1 MRIAIASYKNDVASQ
16 VAEQAGRAPFYL
28 IFDDGETP
36 AEAVKNPFSVGGGGA
51 GYGVAKMLAD
61 KSVDTVVAGKFG
73 GNMIGALD
81 QRGLSYRETGGTV
94 AEALRDARG
103 NRS

>member
-1 MRIAIASYKNDVASQ
+1 MRVAVASYENDVASA
-16 VAEQAGRAPFYL
+16 VAEQAGRAPLYL
-28 IFDDGETP
+28 IFDGGETP
-36 AEAVKNPFSVGGGGA
+36 AEAIKNPFSVGGGGA

-73 GNMIGALD
+73 ENMIGALS

-94 AEALRDARG
+94 AEAVRAVMG
-103 NRS
+103 GGA

>member
-1 MRIAIASYKNDVASQ
+1 MRIAVASYKNDVTAE

-28 IFDDGETP
+28 IFDGDEMP
-36 AEAVKNPFSVGGGGA
+36 VEAVKNPFAVGGGGA

-73 GNMIGALD
+73 ENMTGALK

-94 AEALRDARG
+94 AEAVHAVRG
-103 NRS
+103 GGA